1 MNPPIFIT
9 QTGTPV
15 ALTSEYFRG
24 KSTWI
29 SRAEWQVACDK
40 IQESIKK
47 LNRQRRK
54 AVNKGRRNRAKK
66 IDVRIDALKAE
77 IVAIT
82 LANK

>member
-1 MNPPIFIT
+1 MSEIVEFFGKNVPFNPDEFAGKWSWNGRADW
-9 QTGTPV
+9 Q
-15 ALTSEYFRG
+15 LT
-24 KSTWI
+24 
-29 SRAEWQVACDK
+29 CDQ

-54 AVNKGRRNRAKK
+54 AINKGRRNRAKN